1 VICSP
6 SRHSR
11 PVKKSSERPPF
22 LQAYNIAKFRL
33 IEAGGTVR
41 LNIAMVSEKSGQL
54 RRVLGV
60 GFGLAVS
67 IGGTIG
73 VGILRTPGLVAEQ
86 LHAPV
91 SILLLWVAGGIY
103 TLLGASCLTELG
115 LMLPRAGGF
124 YVYVRRAF
132 GNTAGFAVGW
142 TDWLMY
148 CSILGYLSIAIAE
161 FIAAL
166 GLIPGGAIRFLSV
179 LILLSIVALQWLGIR
194 ISSLF
199 QEVTT
204 SLKCVAF
211 LVLVAA
217 CLLVPTDGYPSA
229 RIPSSMTFSGSV
241 IALQAIVITYG
252 GWQSPLYFIE
262 EDRDPARNL
271 PRTMIGGVLSVI
283 GIYLLV
289 NIALLKVV
297 PISELSGSTLPAA
310 DAARVIAGAHGRN
323 LIILLSVVSLV
334 PLLNAVT
341 MMGTRVIFGMG
352 RDQLFW
358 SRTSTVNRSGTPDTA
373 TLLTAAVALGLI
385 ATGTF
390 QRLIAMTSFFLAANY
405 SLCCVALVVLRRREP
420 DLPRPY
426 QAWGYPW
433 SIWLVVGGSMIFL
446 LGMLAGDIF
455 NGLAALGLLAIGLI
469 GRALFARR
477 VLRRDL
483 RQRSSTCPEDSLR

>member
-1 VICSP
+1 M
-6 SRHSR
+6 
-11 PVKKSSERPPF
+11 KS
-22 LQAYNIAKFRL
+22 Q
-33 IEAGGTVR
+33 T
-41 LNIAMVSEKSGQL
+41 SGQL

-86 LHAPV
+86 LHVPSV
-91 SILLLWVAGGIY
+91 ILLLWVAGGIY

-142 TDWLMY
+142 TDWVMY
-148 CSILGYLSIAIAE
+148 CSVLGYLSIAIAE

-166 GLIPGGAIRFLSV
+166 GLISADTVRIAAV
-179 LILLSIVALQWLGIR
+179 LIVLGIIALQWLGIR
-194 ISSLF
+194 ISSQF
-199 QEVTT
+199 QELTT
-204 SLKCVAF
+204 SLKCIAF
-211 LVLVAA
+211 LILVSG
-217 CLLVPTDGYPSA
+217 CLVIPTGENAFKTVAPSV
-229 RIPSSMTFSGSV
+229 TFSGLTV
-241 IALQAIVITYG
+241 ALQAIIITYA

-271 PRTMIGGVLSVI
+271 PRAMIGGVLSVL

-289 NIALLKVV
+289 NIALLKAL
-297 PISELSGSTLPAA
+297 PMSELSGATLPAA
-310 DAARVIAGAHGRN
+310 DAARVIAGPYGRN
-323 LIILLSVVSLV
+323 LIILLSIISLV
-334 PLLNAVT
+334 PLLNAIT
-341 MMGTRVIFGMG
+341 MIGTRVIFGLG

-358 SRTSTVNRSGTPDTA
+358 SRTSSVNPSGTPDTA
-373 TLLTAAVALGLI
+373 TLITAAVAVGLI

-405 SLCCVALVVLRRREP
+405 TLCCLALIVLRREEP

-433 SIWLVVGGSMIFL
+433 SVWLVTAGSVIFVV
-446 LGMLAGDIF
+446 GMLAGDVL

-469 GRALFARR
+469 GR
-477 VLRRDL
+477 VLLGRTAI
-483 RQRSSTCPEDSLR
+483 S

>member
-1 VICSP
+1 M
-6 SRHSR
+6 
-11 PVKKSSERPPF
+11 KS
-22 LQAYNIAKFRL
+22 Q
-33 IEAGGTVR
+33 T
-41 LNIAMVSEKSGQL
+41 SGQL

-67 IGGTIG
+67 VGGTIG

-86 LHAPV
+86 LHVPSV
-91 SILLLWVAGGIY
+91 ILLLWVSGGIY

-142 TDWLMY
+142 TDWVMY
-148 CSILGYLSIAIAE
+148 CSVLGYLSIAIAE

-166 GLIPGGAIRFLSV
+166 GVISADTIRIAAV
-179 LILLSIVALQWLGIR
+179 LIVLGVVALQWLGIR
-194 ISSLF
+194 ISSQF

-204 SLKCVAF
+204 SLKCIAF
-211 LVLVAA
+211 LVLVSG
-217 CLLVPTDGYPSA
+217 CLVIPTGENASKTVSPSV
-229 RIPSSMTFSGSV
+229 TFSGLTV
-241 IALQAIVITYG
+241 ALQAIIITYA

-271 PRTMIGGVLSVI
+271 PRAMIGGVLSVL

-289 NIALLKVV
+289 NIALLKAL
-297 PISELSGSTLPAA
+297 PMSELSGATLPAA
-310 DAARVIAGAHGRN
+310 DAARVIAGPYGRN
-323 LIILLSVVSLV
+323 LIILLSIISLV
-334 PLLNAVT
+334 PLLNAIT
-341 MMGTRVIFGMG
+341 MIGTRVIFGLG
-352 RDQLFW
+352 RDRLFW
-358 SRTSTVNRSGTPDTA
+358 SRTSTVTSAGTPDTA
-373 TLLTAAVALGLI
+373 TLLTAAVAVVLI

-405 SLCCVALVVLRRREP
+405 TLCCLALVVLRREEP

-433 SIWLVVGGSMIFL
+433 SVWLVTAGSVIFVV
-446 LGMLAGDIF
+446 GMLAGDVL

-469 GRALFARR
+469 GR
-477 VLRRDL
+477 VLLGRTAI
-483 RQRSSTCPEDSLR
+483 S

>member
-1 VICSP
+1 
-6 SRHSR
+6 
-11 PVKKSSERPPF
+11 
-22 LQAYNIAKFRL
+22 
-33 IEAGGTVR
+33 
-41 LNIAMVSEKSGQL
+41 
-54 RRVLGV
+54 
-60 GFGLAVS
+60 
-67 IGGTIG
+67 
-73 VGILRTPGLVAEQ
+73 
-86 LHAPV
+86 
-91 SILLLWVAGGIY
+91 
-103 TLLGASCLTELG
+103 
-115 LMLPRAGGF
+115 MLPRAGGF
-124 YVYVRRAF
+124 YVYIRRAF

-179 LILLSIVALQWLGIR
+179 LILVSIVALQWLGIR

-204 SLKCVAF
+204 SIKCVAF

-217 CLLVPTDGYPSA
+217 CLLVPSGRYPSA
-229 RIPSSMTFSGSV
+229 RILPSTTFSGFV

-289 NIALLKVV
+289 NIALLKVL
-297 PISELSGSTLPAA
+297 PMSEFSGATFPAA

-323 LIILLSVVSLV
+323 VIILLSVISLV
-334 PLLNAVT
+334 PLLNAVA
-341 MMGTRVIFGMG
+341 MMGTRVIFAMG

-358 SRTSTVNRSGTPDTA
+358 SRTSSLNPGGTPDTA
-373 TLLTAAVALGLI
+373 TLLTAAVAAGLI

-405 SLCCVALVVLRRREP
+405 SVCCFALIALRHREP

-426 QAWGYPW
+426 RAWGYPW
-433 SIWLVVGGSMIFL
+433 SVWLVTAGGMIFL
-446 LGMLAGDIF
+446 VGMLVGDML
-455 NGLAALGLLAIGLI
+455 NGLAALALLGVGILG
-469 GRALFARR
+469 R
-477 VLRRDL
+477 VLFKL
-483 RQRSSTCPEDSLR
+483 RTTPS

>member
-1 VICSP
+1 MT
-6 SRHSR
+6 
-11 PVKKSSERPPF
+11 SE
-22 LQAYNIAKFRL
+22 
-33 IEAGGTVR
+33 T
-41 LNIAMVSEKSGQL
+41 SGHL

-86 LHAPV
+86 LHVPSLV
-91 SILLLWVAGGIY
+91 VFVWLAGGIY

-115 LMLPRAGGF
+115 LMLPRAGGL

-179 LILLSIVALQWLGIR
+179 LILVSIVALQWLGIR

-204 SLKCVAF
+204 SIKCVAF

-217 CLLVPTDGYPSA
+217 CLLVPSGRYPSA
-229 RIPSSMTFSGSV
+229 RILPSMTFSGFV

-262 EDRDPARNL
+262 EDRNPARNL

-289 NIALLKVV
+289 NIALLKVL
-297 PISELSGSTLPAA
+297 PMSELSGATFPAA
-310 DAARVIAGAHGRN
+310 DAARVIAGVHGRN
-323 LIILLSVVSLV
+323 LIILLSVISLV
-334 PLLNAVT
+334 PLLNAVA
-341 MMGTRVIFGMG
+341 MMGTRVIFAMG

-358 SRTSTVNRSGTPDTA
+358 LRTSSLNPGGTPDTA
-373 TLLTAAVALGLI
+373 TLLTAAVAAGLI

-405 SLCCVALVVLRRREP
+405 SLCCLALVVLRHREP

-433 SIWLVVGGSMIFL
+433 SVWLVAAGSVVFL
-446 LGMLAGDIF
+446 LGMLAGDML
-455 NGLAALGLLAIGLI
+455 NGLAALGLLAMGLI
-469 GRALFARR
+469 GHALFTWR
-477 VLRRDL
+477 VTP
-483 RQRSSTCPEDSLR
+483 S

>member
-1 VICSP
+1 
-6 SRHSR
+6 
-11 PVKKSSERPPF
+11 
-22 LQAYNIAKFRL
+22 
-33 IEAGGTVR
+33 
-41 LNIAMVSEKSGQL
+41 MVSETSSQL

-86 LHAPV
+86 LHVPSV
-91 SILLLWVAGGIY
+91 ILLLWVAGGIY

-148 CSILGYLSIAIAE
+148 CSVLGYLSIAIAE

-166 GLIPGGAIRFLSV
+166 GLIPGDAVRLVAV
-179 LILLSIVALQWLGIR
+179 LIVFGIVGLQWLGIR
-194 ISSLF
+194 ISSQF

-204 SLKCVAF
+204 SLKCIAF
-211 LVLVAA
+211 LLLVTG
-217 CLLVPTDGYPSA
+217 CLLVPTAESQSKTV
-229 RIPSSMTFSGSV
+229 PSSVTFSGLTV
-241 IALQAIVITYG
+241 ALQAIIITYA

-271 PRTMIGGVLSVI
+271 PRAMIGGILSVL

-289 NIALLKVV
+289 NIALLKAL
-297 PISELSGSTLPAA
+297 PMSEISGATLPAA
-310 DAARVIAGAHGRN
+310 DAARVIAGTRGRN
-323 LIILLSVVSLV
+323 LIILLSVISLV
-334 PLLNAVT
+334 PLLNAIT
-341 MMGTRVIFGMG
+341 MIGTRVIFGLG
-352 RDQLFW
+352 RDRLFW
-358 SRTSTVNRSGTPDTA
+358 SRTSTVTSAGTPDTA
-373 TLLTAAVALGLI
+373 TLLTAAVAVGLI

-405 SLCCVALVVLRRREP
+405 SLCCIALLVLRRREP
-420 DLPRPY
+420 DMPRPY
-426 QAWGYPW
+426 RAWGYPW
-433 SIWLVVGGSMIFL
+433 SVCSVIAGSLIFL
-446 LGMLAGDIF
+446 AGMFMGDIL
-455 NGLAALGLLAIGLI
+455 NGLASLGLFALGLF
-469 GRALFARR
+469 GRALFARSAT
-477 VLRRDL
+477 
-483 RQRSSTCPEDSLR
+483 SS

>member
-1 VICSP
+1 MT
-6 SRHSR
+6 
-11 PVKKSSERPPF
+11 SE
-22 LQAYNIAKFRL
+22 
-33 IEAGGTVR
+33 T
-41 LNIAMVSEKSGQL
+41 SGHL

-73 VGILRTPGLVAEQ
+73 VGILRTPGLVAGQ
-86 LHAPV
+86 LHVPSLIV
-91 SILLLWVAGGIY
+91 FLWLAGGIY

-179 LILLSIVALQWLGIR
+179 LILVSIVALQWLGIR

-204 SLKCVAF
+204 SIKCVAF

-217 CLLVPTDGYPSA
+217 CLLVPSGRYPSA
-229 RIPSSMTFSGSV
+229 RILPSMTFSGFV

-262 EDRDPARNL
+262 EDRDPAGNL

-289 NIALLKVV
+289 NIALLKVL
-297 PISELSGSTLPAA
+297 PMSELSGATFPAA

-323 LIILLSVVSLV
+323 LIILLSVISLV
-334 PLLNAVT
+334 PLLNAVA
-341 MMGTRVIFGMG
+341 MMGTRVIFAMG

-358 SRTSTVNRSGTPDTA
+358 SRTSSLNPGGTPDTA
-373 TLLTAAVALGLI
+373 TLLTAAVAAGLI

-390 QRLIAMTSFFLAANY
+390 QRLIAMTSFFLTANY
-405 SLCCVALVVLRRREP
+405 SLCCFALIVLRNREP
-420 DLPRPY
+420 ALPRPY
-426 QAWGYPW
+426 RAWGYPW
-433 SIWLVVGGSMIFL
+433 SVWLVTAGGMIFL
-446 LGMLAGDIF
+446 VGMLVGDIL
-455 NGLAALGLLAIGLI
+455 NGLAALALLGVGVL
-469 GRALFARR
+469 GR
-477 VLRRDL
+477 VLFKL
-483 RQRSSTCPEDSLR
+483 RTTPS

>member
-1 VICSP
+1 M
-6 SRHSR
+6 
-11 PVKKSSERPPF
+11 
-22 LQAYNIAKFRL
+22 
-33 IEAGGTVR
+33 TVT
-41 LNIAMVSEKSGQL
+41 LNIAMLYEKPGQL

-86 LHAPV
+86 LHVP
-91 SILLLWVAGGIY
+91 SMILLLWVAGGIY

-142 TDWLMY
+142 TDWVMY
-148 CSILGYLSIAIAE
+148 CSVLGYLSIAIAE

-166 GLIPGGAIRFLSV
+166 GVISV
-179 LILLSIVALQWLGIR
+179 STVRIAAVSIVLGVVALQWLGIR
-194 ISSLF
+194 ISSQF

-204 SLKCVAF
+204 SLKCIAF
-211 LVLVAA
+211 LVLVSG
-217 CLLVPTDGYPSA
+217 CLVIPTGENASKTVSPSV
-229 RIPSSMTFSGSV
+229 TFSGLTV
-241 IALQAIVITYG
+241 ALQAIIITYA

-271 PRTMIGGVLSVI
+271 PRAMIGGVLSVL

-289 NIALLKVV
+289 NIALLKAL
-297 PISELSGSTLPAA
+297 PMSELSGATLPAA
-310 DAARVIAGAHGRN
+310 DAARVIAGPYGRN
-323 LIILLSVVSLV
+323 LIILLSIISLV
-334 PLLNAVT
+334 ALLNAIT
-341 MMGTRVIFGMG
+341 MIGTRVIFGLG
-352 RDQLFW
+352 RDRLFW
-358 SRTSTVNRSGTPDTA
+358 SRTSTVTSAGTPDTA
-373 TLLTAAVALGLI
+373 ALLTAAVAVVLI

-405 SLCCVALVVLRRREP
+405 TLCCLALVVLRRGEP

-433 SIWLVVGGSMIFL
+433 SVWLVIAGSVIFVV
-446 LGMLAGDIF
+446 GMLVGDVL
-455 NGLAALGLLAIGLI
+455 NGLAALGLLVIGLI
-469 GRALFARR
+469 GHALFTWRA
-477 VLRRDL
+477 
-483 RQRSSTCPEDSLR
+483 

>member
-1 VICSP
+1 MAS
-6 SRHSR
+6 
-11 PVKKSSERPPF
+11 
-22 LQAYNIAKFRL
+22 Q
-33 IEAGGTVR
+33 T
-41 LNIAMVSEKSGQL
+41 SGHL

-73 VGILRTPGLVAEQ
+73 VGILRTPGLVAGQ
-86 LHAPV
+86 LHVPSLIV
-91 SILLLWVAGGIY
+91 FLWLAGGIY

-179 LILLSIVALQWLGIR
+179 LILVSIVALQWLGIR

-204 SLKCVAF
+204 SIKCVAF

-217 CLLVPTDGYPSA
+217 CLLVPSGRYPSA
-229 RIPSSMTFSGSV
+229 RILPSMTFSGFV

-289 NIALLKVV
+289 NIALLNVL
-297 PISELSGSTLPAA
+297 PISELSGATFPAA

-323 LIILLSVVSLV
+323 LIILLSVISLV
-334 PLLNAVT
+334 PLLNAVA
-341 MMGTRVIFGMG
+341 MMGTRVIFAMG

-358 SRTSTVNRSGTPDTA
+358 SRTSSLNPGGTPDTA
-373 TLLTAAVALGLI
+373 TLLTAAVAAGLI

-390 QRLIAMTSFFLAANY
+390 QRLIAVTSFFLAANY
-405 SLCCVALVVLRRREP
+405 SLCCFALIVLRHREA

-426 QAWGYPW
+426 RAWGYPW
-433 SIWLVVGGSMIFL
+433 SVWLVTAGGMIFVV
-446 LGMLAGDIF
+446 GMLVGDML
-455 NGLAALGLLAIGLI
+455 NGLAALALLGVGILG
-469 GRALFARR
+469 R
-477 VLRRDL
+477 VLFKL
-483 RQRSSTCPEDSLR
+483 RTTPS

>member
-1 VICSP
+1 
-6 SRHSR
+6 
-11 PVKKSSERPPF
+11 
-22 LQAYNIAKFRL
+22 
-33 IEAGGTVR
+33 
-41 LNIAMVSEKSGQL
+41 MVSETSGQL

-86 LHAPV
+86 LRVPLA
-91 SILLLWVAGGIY
+91 ILLLWVAGGIY

-124 YVYVRRAF
+124 YVYARRAF

-161 FIAAL
+161 FTAAL
-166 GLIPGGAIRFLSV
+166 GLIPGSAIRFLSV
-179 LILLSIVALQWLGIR
+179 PILVSIVVLQWLGIR

-211 LVLVAA
+211 LLLVAA
-217 CLLVPTDGYPSA
+217 CLLVSTDGYSSA
-229 RIPSSMTFSGSV
+229 GIPSSMTFSGLVVS
-241 IALQAIVITYG
+241 LQAIVITYG

-271 PRTMIGGVLSVI
+271 PRIMIGGVLSVI

-289 NIALLKVV
+289 NIALLKVL
-297 PISELSGSTLPAA
+297 PISELSGATFPAA

-323 LIILLSVVSLV
+323 PIILLSVISLV

-341 MMGTRVIFGMG
+341 MMGTRVIFALG

-358 SRTSTVNRSGTPDTA
+358 SRTATVNPRGTPDTA
-373 TLLTAAVALGLI
+373 TLLTAAVAVGLI

-390 QRLIAMTSFFLAANY
+390 QRLIAITSFFLAANY
-405 SLCCVALVVLRRREP
+405 ALCCVALVVLRHREP

-433 SIWLVVGGSMIFL
+433 TVWLVAAGSVMFL
-446 LGMLAGDIF
+446 LGMLAGDVL

-469 GRALFARR
+469 GRALFTRR
-477 VLRRDL
+477 T
-483 RQRSSTCPEDSLR
+483 SPS